1 MKGKGT
7 HGSPGTQRTED
18 TGCWRQGSPG
28 TKYRHERQR
37 HHLCN
42 YVTVMG
48 KTVAAYFAKRD
59 VVGLVWFGGERS
71 NLGGITHAPPA
82 LSGR

>member
-1 MKGKGT
+1 
-7 HGSPGTQRTED
+7 
-18 TGCWRQGSPG
+18 
-28 TKYRHERQR
+28 
-37 HHLCN
+37 
-42 YVTVMG
+42 MG
-48 KTVAAYFAKRD
+48 KTVAAYFAKRG